1 MSWSL
6 FAPYLV
12 GTVVGS
18 IFGAKV
24 PMTIKYQ
31 PSGMKDKPRFP
42 VYKGFRNRIDIGS

>member
-42 VYKGFRNRIDIGS
+42 TFKGIRDPSDFL